1 MTAAKLVIAALM
13 FPVLILVAL
22 AAACFVIVH

>member
-13 FPVLILVAL
+13 FPVLILAVL
-22 AAACFVIVH
+22 VAACTVIVR